1 MLTEIKIAFKERSY
15 VYLTA
20 IFAMLD
26 GAFVSFASVLSLL
39 FAYYNVPGETDTY
52 GPGVISI
59 YGGITAVFGV
69 ISSFV
74 VAVVLQ
80 KK

>member
-39 FAYYNVPGETDTY
+39 FAYYNVPG
-52 GPGVISI
+52 
-59 YGGITAVFGV
+59 
-69 ISSFV
+69 
-74 VAVVLQ
+74 
-80 KK
+80 

>member
-1 MLTEIKIAFKERSY
+1 MLTEIKIAFKEISY

-39 FAYYNVPGETDTY
+39 FAYYNVPGEPDAY
-52 GPGVISI
+52 GPGVISN
-59 YGGITAVFGV
+59 
-69 ISSFV
+69 SFIQLLFF
-74 VAVVLQ
+74 LQ
-80 KK
+80 KILIL